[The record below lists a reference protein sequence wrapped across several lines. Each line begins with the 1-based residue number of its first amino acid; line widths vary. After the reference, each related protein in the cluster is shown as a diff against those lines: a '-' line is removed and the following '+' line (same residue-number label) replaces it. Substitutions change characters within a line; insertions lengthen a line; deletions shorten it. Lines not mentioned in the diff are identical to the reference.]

1 DAAQKAS
8 CIQKIHIRQ
17 NMNYTENF
25 EGIKIDVQAVDISIS
40 DDVQQ
45 HIRNTITKL
54 KRHAKKIDS
63 IDVYFK
69 EEANHATDSKKLS
82 MRVGIPGNDAFAED
96 DGDNWYELLKN
107 VEEKLKRQLDKR

>member
-1 DAAQKAS
+1 
-8 CIQKIHIRQ
+8 
-17 NMNYTENF
+17 MNYTENF
-25 EGIKIDVQAVDISIS
+25 EGIKIDVQAVDITIS

-45 HIRNTITKL
+45 FIRNTITKL

-69 EEANHATDSKKLS
+69 EEASQATDSKKLS

-96 DGDNWYELLKN
+96 SGDNWYELLKN
-107 VEEKLKRQLDKR
+107 VEDKLKRQLEKR